1 MGTATSTENK
11 WRPVQA
17 YALAAIC
24 LAVGVPLGYMI
35 RGSAPAPAPVA
46 KVEAAQPEAPAAM
59 PTLDQM
65 KHMADKQAEPLLAQL
80 KEKPSDAKLLIE
92 TGNIYMK
99 THQFKDA
106 AGYFEKALQSD
117 PKNFAVRADLASCL
131 YYEGDPDAALTQLQ
145 QNLNYD
151 SKHAGT
157 LLNIGIIQW
166 KGKSDA
172 AGAIATWQKLLKL
185 NPKFERKDQVQ
196 HLIDAAKHEMAAN
209 KIN

>member
-1 MGTATSTENK
+1 MGTELSTDNK

-24 LAVGVPLGYMI
+24 LLVGLPLGYMI
-35 RGSAPAPAPVA
+35 HSSAPVPATAA
-46 KVEAAQPEAPAAM
+46 KVEAAQPDAPAAM

-65 KHMADKQAEPLLAQL
+65 KHMADKQAEPVLAEL
-80 KEKPSDAKLLIE
+80 KQKPTDAKLLID

-99 THQFKDA
+99 THQFKEA

-131 YYEGDPDAALTQLQ
+131 YYDGDPDAALAQLQ
-145 QNLNYD
+145 QNLSYD
-151 SKHAGT
+151 SRHAGT

-166 KGKSDA
+166 QGKSDA

-196 HLIDAAKHEMAAN
+196 HLIQSAKKDMLAKKAD
-209 KIN
+209 

>member
-1 MGTATSTENK
+1 
-11 WRPVQA
+11 
-17 YALAAIC
+17 
-24 LAVGVPLGYMI
+24 
-35 RGSAPAPAPVA
+35 
-46 KVEAAQPEAPAAM
+46 M

-80 KEKPSDAKLLIE
+80 KEKPSDSKLLIE